1 MVKRLFVLSLLLSL
15 LALPALAD
23 TSRVADEANLLSA
36 AQEQQ
41 LQERIDS
48 IVQQYDIDVAI
59 VTVNSIGY
67 RSPGLYAA
75 DFYDEHGYGVGDD
88 RSGLIFLICMGS
100 RDYFTAVTGDAQR
113 IFDQSTRDN
122 IHEDVVPHLSGG
134 RYAKAFEVYLNGV
147 EEALQAHT
155 PEGRFRR
162 MAPIILLAGVGIGCI
177 VAFSLK
183 RQLKSVRRKQN
194 AASYVVNGSFQLTR
208 FQDIY
213 LYTTTTRRKIETNYG
228 GGGSGGGSFR
238 SSSGR
243 SFSGSGGKF

>member
-1 MVKRLFVLSLLLSL
+1 MVKRLFVLSLLLIL

-23 TSRVADEANLLSA
+23 TSRVADEANLLNA

-134 RYAKAFEVYLNGV
+134 RYAKAFEVYLSGV

-162 MAPIILLAGVGIGCI
+162 VAPIILLAGVGIGCI

-208 FQDIY
+208 SQDIY

-228 GGGSGGGSFR
+228 GGGSGGGSFS

>member
-1 MVKRLFVLSLLLSL
+1 MVKRMII
-15 LALPALAD
+15 LALLFCMAAVPALAD
-23 TSRVADEANLLSA
+23 TDWVVDNANLLSSMD
-36 AQEQQ
+36 EMKLQQ
-41 LQERIDS
+41 TIDRIKEEYPMD
-48 IVQQYDIDVAI
+48 IVL

-88 RSGLIFLICMGS
+88 RSGLIFLVCMGS

-113 IFDQSTRDN
+113 VFDQSARDD
-122 IHEDVVPHLSGG
+122 IHEDVVPYLSGG
-134 RYAKAFEVYLNGV
+134 QYSEAFEVYLNGV
-147 EEALQAHT
+147 EETLRANT
-155 PEGRFRR
+155 PMGRFQR
-162 MAPIILLAGVGIGCI
+162 MVPIILLAGVGIGCI

-183 RQLKSVRRKQN
+183 RQLKSVRKKQN
-194 AASYVVNGSFQLTR
+194 ATSYVVNGSFQLTR
-208 FQDIY
+208 SQDIY

-243 SFSGSGGKF
+243 GFSGSGGKF